1 MRLYLRFRMI
11 RTGSWLHELLFRSAR
26 RGFPCPLHM
35 HAGLGCDV
43 SGLSIRLSENIPDLE
58 SCYLHDMVLHSDGH
72 SSALWTTFGPKW
84 CGNLWKW
91 SMAVGPALS
100 QECYRRIAMRLK
112 VATFRAVGGT
122 DVRVVRTRATPSC
135 RRSRRSDGLA
145 TTIRRRHQWL
155 VKDSAE
161 LHNSL

>member
-1 MRLYLRFRMI
+1 
-11 RTGSWLHELLFRSAR
+11 
-26 RGFPCPLHM
+26 M

-43 SGLSIRLSENIPDLE
+43 SWLRFACLRNIPDLE

-91 SMAVGPALS
+91 SMAAGPALS
-100 QECYRRIAMRLK
+100 SNVIGELRCGSSCRLSRCRRNGRSRSANQ
-112 VATFRAVGGT
+112 GY
-122 DVRVVRTRATPSC
+122 PSC

-145 TTIRRRHQWL
+145 TTIRRRHACEGIL
-155 VKDSAE
+155 LNGTIHCKDVV
-161 LHNSL
+161 LWQIRLN